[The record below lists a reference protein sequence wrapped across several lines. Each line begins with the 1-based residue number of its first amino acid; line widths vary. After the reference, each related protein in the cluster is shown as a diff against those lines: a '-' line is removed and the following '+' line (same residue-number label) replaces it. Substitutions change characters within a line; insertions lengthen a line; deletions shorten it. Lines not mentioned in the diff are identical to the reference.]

1 MMRGKLLSG
10 RYAPAI
16 SSKRIPSTLT
26 IDPICFQSSA
36 KRAIMIPMAVSEI
49 STPRQASSIRT
60 TFQRFAPETRTRR
73 MNTGVNT
80 TMLISSYFKFASVWA
95 ERGWLSN
102 IQVTADKPPK
112 RLGRRVTRT
121 LVRMAGL
128 EGKYKKI
135 YQDLPE
141 AAQSN
146 TTSVDENG

>member
-1 MMRGKLLSG
+1 
-10 RYAPAI
+10 
-16 SSKRIPSTLT
+16 
-26 IDPICFQSSA
+26 
-36 KRAIMIPMAVSEI
+36 
-49 STPRQASSIRT
+49 
-60 TFQRFAPETRTRR
+60 

-80 TMLISSYFKFASVWA
+80 TMLISSYFKIADVAQYIGRNPKYVQKFASVWA